1 MKRKKYLDI
10 DSYKNTKLILF
21 LLFTLEILFAGTTG
35 KISGKVVDENN
46 EPLIGCNI
54 IVKGSSLGAATNLK
68 GEYFIIN
75 VPPGTYN
82 ITASMIGYG
91 AVTIEGTQVM
101 VDLTA
106 KANFFLK
113 PESIEGEEIT
123 VTAEKPTVRLDQ
135 TSMSAVV
142 SSEDIENLPVTDVGD
157 IIELQAGIVRD
168 PNGGFHVRGGR
179 SSEVSFWV
187 DGVATTD
194 SYDGSSGLEVENA
207 GIQEVQVISGTF
219 NAEYGQAMSGIV
231 NVVTKDGG
239 QNYEGNLDFYGG
251 GYHSNH
257 SDLYSL
263 SSPFASW
270 ESFTDLNNDGNW
282 DYGEILY
289 DLNNNGTWDEGEI
302 YWDRNGNNNWDGD
315 EGTEPLNDDLGY
327 DGYLGD
333 YYDYNGDGKT
343 TQPSPGEGNG
353 RKDWGEHEFNL
364 DPDGYTKY
372 LNIFENIFQQNNL
385 SGSLSGPVPM
395 LGEKLTFYS
404 TFRYFRSSGRYYG
417 RKLFTPIGSFSDE
430 SIVPLSPFSKI
441 SGQLKLTYKIKS
453 GMKASY
459 TGYATEKSYKNYDSY
474 YKYNPDGILK
484 NFESDHSHMLSLTHS
499 INPSTFYELKYL
511 DFSSGYRQALYD
523 PENIPFSRKIMNQDE
538 LNTLNVNDSIEIRT
552 GYEIFQD
559 IPKYTITPLDGDLYS
574 VVDNSDQVG
583 YVAGDAFITPAWSYG
598 IGGTQNG
605 RFSRNTSFKQLKLDI
620 SSQINPIHFVKTGVL
635 YKIYDM
641 WADDKFLNYKTI
653 GEWSVTQNGDTLGYN
668 PLAGARM
675 NPFTPIINPTY
686 TSEHDYFKVN
696 PRELSLYLQDKIEL
710 DELIIN
716 AGIRFDYFD
725 PDWKIPKNDKLP
737 GNLKYYLATTENDTS
752 IFWENDFSSLHPNVE
767 IIDSISQQ
775 GAVAIENLFI
785 AGVEYDS
792 TIQSYSEAFDE
803 QLSNYRDSFRWEY
816 GYSSVNP
823 SYQISPR
830 IGIAYPITDKG
841 VIHVSYGH
849 FFQVP
854 NFSFLYENP
863 EFEITNNNNG
873 GILGNAA
880 LKPEKTVMYEIGF
893 KQEIAY
899 RTAIDLTVFYRDTR
913 DWVGM
918 STAIKKYPVGNYR
931 KYENKDYANTR
942 GFTLVLDRQFTGGFG
957 GGIDYTWMIAEGTY
971 SNPQDAYFDA
981 QDNQAPRLS
990 MLPLDWDQTHTLN
1003 FRTTFGG
1010 KSWIVSSIGKLW
1022 TGKPYTPE
1030 FKTGVVSGAGAFAGF
1045 ADNSERKPN
1054 IFDLDVRASYAIN
1067 LLGLKANLYCNIYN
1081 FLDVKNEFSVW
1092 NDTGRSTYTLTAKDV
1107 PITDPGRI
1115 GHLHEHLLR
1124 PDWYGEPRRINI
1136 GLNISL

>member
-1 MKRKKYLDI
+1 MKYVQKILKFSFL
-10 DSYKNTKLILF
+10 LILVVQF
-21 LLFTLEILFAGTTG
+21 VSAGTTG
-35 KISGKVVDENN
+35 KISGKVVDEKNQ
-46 EPLIGCNI
+46 PLIGCNI
-54 IVKGSSLGAATNLK
+54 IIKNTSLGAATNLE

-75 VPPGTYN
+75 IPPGSYD
-82 ITASMIGYG
+82 ISASMIGYST
-91 AVTIEGTQVM
+91 VTIEGTQVM

-106 KANFFLK
+106 KADFFLN
-113 PESIEGEEIT
+113 PESIEGEEII

-142 SSEDIENLPVTDVGD
+142 SSEDIENLPVTEVGD

-194 SYDGSSGLEVENA
+194 SYDGSSGLEIENA
-207 GIQEVQVISGTF
+207 GIQEVQIISGTF

-239 QNYEGNLDFYGG
+239 ENYEGNLEIYSG
-251 GYHSNH
+251 GYQTNH
-257 SDLYSL
+257 SDIYSI
-263 SSPFASW
+263 SSPFSQW
-270 ESFTDLNNDGNW
+270 QSFSDLNNDGNW

-302 YWDRNGNNNWDGD
+302 YWDRNGNQSWDGD
-315 EGTEPLNDDLGY
+315 EGSEPLNDDLGY

-353 RKDWGEHEFNL
+353 RKDWGEHEFSQDKN
-364 DPDGYTKY
+364 GYTKY
-372 LNIFENIFQQNNL
+372 LNIFENTFQQSNL
-385 SGSLSGPVPM
+385 SGSLSGPIPFS
-395 LGEKLTFYS
+395 KSRLTFYS
-404 TFRYFRSSGRYYG
+404 TFRYYQSSGRYYG
-417 RKLFTPIGSFSDE
+417 RKLFTPTGSFGNE
-430 SIVPLSPFSKI
+430 SIVPLSPFSKL

-459 TGYATEKSYKNYDSY
+459 TSYLTEKSYKNYDSY
-474 YKYNPDGILK
+474 FKYNPDGVL
-484 NFESDHSHMLSLTHS
+484 NNYESDQSHMLSLTHS
-499 INPSTFYELKYL
+499 ISQNTFYEVKYI
-511 DFSSGYRQALYD
+511 DFSSGYRQSLFDPSNVPYSTNVVSENGLESYD
-523 PENIPFSRKIMNQDE
+523 LR
-538 LNTLNVNDSIEIRT
+538 DSISIRT
-552 GYEIFQD
+552 GYDIFQD
-559 IPKYTITPLDGDLYS
+559 IPRYSITMLEDGSYE
-574 VVDNSDQVG
+574 VVDFSDQTG
-583 YVAGDAFITPAWSYG
+583 YVANDQFITPAWSFG

-605 RFSRNTSFKQLKLDI
+605 RFSRNTSFKQFKFDL
-620 SSQINPIHFVKTGVL
+620 SSQINPTHFIKTGILFKV
-635 YKIYDM
+635 YDM
-641 WADDKFLNYKTI
+641 WADDKFLNYKTV

-675 NPFTPIINPTY
+675 NPFTPIINPSY
-686 TSEHDYFKVN
+686 TSEHDYFRVQPK
-696 PRELSLYLQDKIEL
+696 EISLFLQDKIEL

-716 AGIRFDYFD
+716 AGVRFDYFD
-725 PDWKIPKNDKLP
+725 PDWKIPKNDRLP
-737 GNLKYYLATTENDTS
+737 GNLKYYLAATESDTS
-752 IFWENDFSSLHPNVE
+752 VFWENEFSSMHNGVVIL
-767 IIDSISQQ
+767 DSLNEQ
-775 GAVAIENLFI
+775 GAVALENLFTT
-785 AGVEYDS
+785 GVEFDS
-792 TIQSYSEAFDE
+792 TIQTYTEAFEE
-803 QLSNYRDSFRWEY
+803 QLSSYRETFRWEY
-816 GYSSVNP
+816 GYNKVKP
-823 SYQISPR
+823 SFQLSPR
-830 IGIAYPITDKG
+830 IGIAYPITDRG

-873 GILGNAA
+873 GILGNAD

-913 DWVGM
+913 DWVGV
-918 STAIKKYPVGNYR
+918 STTIKKYPVGNYR

-942 GFTLVLDRQFTGGFG
+942 GFTLVLDRQFSGGFG

-990 MLPLDWDQTHTLN
+990 MLPLNWDQTHTLN
-1003 FRTTFGG
+1003 LRATLGG
-1010 KSWIVSSIGKLW
+1010 KNWIVSSIGKIW

-1030 FKTGVVSGAGAFAGF
+1030 FKTGSISGAGAFAGF

-1054 IFDLDVRASYAIN
+1054 IFDLDLRASYSLS
-1067 LLGLKANLYCNIYN
+1067 LLGLNSKIYCNIYN
-1081 FLDVKNEFSVW
+1081 LLDIRNEFSVW

-1107 PITDPGRI
+1107 PLTDSGRI
-1115 GHLHEHLLR
+1115 GHLNEHLLR
-1124 PDWYGEPRRINI
+1124 PEWFGDPRRINI
-1136 GLNISL
+1136 GLNVSL